1 MQDMAKERDL
11 YYWTMYSAV
20 EVKARCTN
28 VAIQELGFTTVV
40 IMKMLVLFALLV
52 LTIICSPVCLYAQNM
67 WHMCIV
73 HIYTQAYYI
82 TWVIHRV
89 HYVFIVHNVFKYH
102 NTYSLFHP
110 FL

>member
-52 LTIICSPVCLYAQNM
+52 LTIICSSVYLYAQNM
-67 WHMCIV
+67 WHMCNV
-73 HIYTQAYYI
+73 HTHKRI
-82 TWVIHRV
+82 TVI
-89 HYVFIVHNVFKYH
+89 
-102 NTYSLFHP
+102 T
-110 FL
+110 